1 MKKLI
6 LISAL
11 LLGGC
16 VSVPVERTFPKIPD
30 SLREPAAELK
40 PLTIKNPQLSDLI
53 SNANDNYSEYYKLR
67 NKYNEWLHWYETQK
81 KIFDSIK

>member
-6 LISAL
+6 LIGAL
-11 LLGGC
+11 LLSGC
-16 VSVPVERTFPKIPD
+16 MSVPVERTFPKVPD
-30 SLREPAAELK
+30 SLREPAVDLT
-40 PLTIKNPQLSDLI
+40 PLIMKNPQLSDII

-67 NKYNEWLHWYETQK
+67 NRYNEWLTWYETQK

>member
-16 VSVPVERTFPKIPD
+16 VSVPIDRTFPKIPS
-30 SLREPAAELK
+30 SLREPAPDLT
-40 PLTIKNPQLSDLI
+40 PLTMKNPQLSDLI

-67 NKYNEWLHWYETQK
+67 NKYNEWLTWYETQK
-81 KIFDSIK
+81 KIFEETK